1 MTINFT
7 TEEYKAMRTE
17 LKANAFASLIR
28 LMPMDRGDAIFHVAR
43 ICNKSYG
50 AVRDWEKFG
59 VSNKYINAVLD
70 IAKQND
76 IRIYKHQLSPTSAV
90 VNQWL
95 TWCFEIDKDRHISKQ
110 LFPNWSASMKK
121 GRAA

>member
-1 MTINFT
+1 MTIKFT

-28 LMPMDRGDAIFHVAR
+28 LMPMERGDVIFHISRTCDAA
-43 ICNKSYG
+43 YG
-50 AVRDWEKFG
+50 SVKDWERFG
-59 VSNKYINAVLD
+59 VPNKHINTILD

-95 TWCFEIDKDRHISKQ
+95 TWCFEIDKDRHVSKQ
-110 LFPNWSASMKK
+110 LFKGWSAKMNK
-121 GRAA
+121 GRVA